1 MRKTK
6 NVIFELSRPGRVG
19 YTLPKSDVPKTDF
32 KAKLPEHL
40 VRKQP
45 AELPEISELQLMRL
59 VARGSDNL
67 QIAAHLGLSDK
78 TVRNSLSR
86 LYGKLGV
93 EGRPMAVVRT
103 RELGLG

>member
-19 YTLPKSDVPKTDF
+19 YSLPKSDVPKTDF

-45 AELPEISELQLMRL
+45 AELPEISELQLMRHYTNL
-59 VARGSDNL
+59 SQDNFRRGKRL
-67 QIAAHLGLSDK
+67 LSAGFLH
-78 TVRNSLSR
+78 NEIQS
-86 LYGKLGV
+86 
-93 EGRPMAVVRT
+93 ENQ
-103 RELGLG
+103 